1 MDLSTR
7 EDFARIRMVS
17 KLFAQFSGFIRFL
30 SLSNRRLWEEFW
42 QEAQLVE
49 GDGDQEAIRSSQS
62 FFERGFLKKISL

>member
-1 MDLSTR
+1 MLSQ
-7 EDFARIRMVS
+7 
-17 KLFAQFSGFIRFL
+17 LFAQFSGFVRFL

-62 FFERGFLKKISL
+62 FFERGFSKKISL